1 MKSIVIQPS
10 SLKGSVMVSAEDES
24 ARVAVC
30 CAALSHGM
38 SYLSHMPQTYDF
50 QLFIDAV
57 SQMGMKV
64 MKKREVGDQVDY
76 LIKGTT
82 RLQGAT
88 IQNAGSERNL
98 RWLIPLAGR
107 CEEPVRLST
116 KSQISHDF
124 LVPYLA
130 VLNEKRVI
138 YHSERGHFPLVV
150 DGTLPGG
157 EYRISESFP
166 SLALAG
172 LLLALPAGERDSWI
186 EFPPDYKRHACLD
199 LVIDLMARFEME
211 VIEEQNRLRVP
222 GRQSFQPADF
232 TIDANMQTGMVWLLA
247 DAIGGEVA
255 IEGIKRASLQQER
268 TWKSLFQKIGLEIQ
282 KGESKYWLDGRQYTE
297 LNLTCEEEDF
307 AIFATAGLLFAE
319 GESRIE
325 MDNISKKTLNRL
337 SGLQSL
343 GAEIEIQD
351 GFWQITGRDELLG
364 GEVNVSGDPLFGML
378 VAILS
383 TRSRK
388 PIIVHGFEWIHH
400 QEPKFWKQ
408 FSQLGGKV
416 SEEEMV

>member
-10 SLKGSVMVSAEDES
+10 SLKGSVLVSAEDDI

-30 CAALSHGM
+30 LAALSHGM

-64 MKKREVGDQVDY
+64 MKKREVDNRVDY
-76 LIKGTT
+76 LIKGTD

-116 KSQISHDF
+116 KNQISHDF

-130 VLNEKRVI
+130 VLNEKQVI
-138 YHSERGHFPLVV
+138 YHSEKGHFPLVV
-150 DGTLPGG
+150 DGALPGG
-157 EYRISESFP
+157 EYRIPESFSP
-166 SLALAG
+166 LAVAG
-172 LLLALPAGERDSWI
+172 LLLALPVADRDSWI
-186 EFPPDYKRHACLD
+186 EFPPEYKLHDCHD

-211 VIEEQNRLRVP
+211 VIEEQNRLRLP
-222 GRQSFQPADF
+222 ARQSFQSADI
-232 TIDANMQTGMVWLLA
+232 TIDGNMKTGMVWLLA
-247 DAIGGEVA
+247 DAIGGEVV
-255 IEGIKRASLQQER
+255 IEGIKRASLQRER
-268 TWKSLFQKIGLEIQ
+268 TWRFLFQELGLEIM
-282 KGESKYWLDGRQYTE
+282 KAESEYWLEGHQYTG
-297 LNLTCEEEDF
+297 LTSICEDEDF
-307 AIFATAGLLFAE
+307 AIFATAVLLFAE

-325 MDNISKKTLNRL
+325 LESMSKKTLNRL
-337 SGLQSL
+337 GALQSL

-351 GFWQITGRDELLG
+351 GYWQVTGRDGLLG
-364 GEVNVSGDPLFGML
+364 GEVNVSGDPFFGML
-378 VAILS
+378 LAILS
-383 TRSRK
+383 TRSRQ
-388 PIIVHGFEWIHH
+388 PMIIRGFEWIHQ
-400 QEPKFWKQ
+400 QEPMFWKQ

-416 SEEEMV
+416 SEEEIV